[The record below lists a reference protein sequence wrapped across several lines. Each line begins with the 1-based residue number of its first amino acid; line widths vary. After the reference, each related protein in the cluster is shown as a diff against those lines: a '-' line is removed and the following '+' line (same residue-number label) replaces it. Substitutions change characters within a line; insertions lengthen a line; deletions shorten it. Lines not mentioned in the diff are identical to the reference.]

1 MPQKI
6 LVEVLDNSGIKQK
19 KKCVVEGTKVI
30 VRKKSGKGKNYKP
43 AYKAGFDESCLLYY
57 RGMWPFRFLKRKL
70 QLIDGHNHC
79 IKFDYKKKTVDF
91 SRFDATQFFKGEVLD
106 KSGNVKMKVEVPFVL
121 YMILGII
128 LVMNIVSILVFTG
141 RLRV

>member
-6 LVEVLDNSGIKQK
+6 LVEVLDSSGIKQK

-70 QLIDGHNHC
+70 QLIDGHDHC
-79 IKFDYKKKTVDF
+79 IKFDYTKKTVDF
-91 SRFDATQFFKGEVLD
+91 SRFDIGNMFKAEVLEKAQASKTKLD
-106 KSGNVKMKVEVPFVL
+106 VPFML
-121 YMILGII
+121 YLILIFI
-128 LVMNIVSILVFTG
+128 LLMNVVSILVFTG